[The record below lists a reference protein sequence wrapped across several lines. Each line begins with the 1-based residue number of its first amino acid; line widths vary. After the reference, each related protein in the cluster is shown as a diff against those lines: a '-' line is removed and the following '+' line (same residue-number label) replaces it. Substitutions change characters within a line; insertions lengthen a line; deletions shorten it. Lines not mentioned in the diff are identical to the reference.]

1 MSWTRRK
8 FLMLGCAS
16 CPRRCAGEVPLGVE
30 PAPGLVARSAAFV
43 FFEPLLDVVPI
54 VGGPALNP
62 G

>member
-1 MSWTRRK
+1 M

-30 PAPGLVARSAAFV
+30 PAPGLMARSAALV
-43 FFEPLLDVVPI
+43 FEPLLDVVPI